1 MYAGMQQ
8 YLARPG
14 GISRGGA
21 HFFGR
26 HHQSMHEH
34 GHLASL
40 GDRPMLAASP
50 SVFGPALHRGLLNGR
65 SPPPETLRRYQLGLH
80 DDRSLLRGHE
90 HGSSP
95 SDRTIEL
102 GLVGYGATAPSSTNP
117 TPSRVRGQPPGED
130 SYSAEYGPLRQHEG
144 AQLAVRRPS
153 IYGSTASASMAD
165 LPPRTLEESFLR
177 HGAIPPSLPAGYTS
191 DAPGIPT
198 YGRYD
203 STHRSVHSY
212 LPAGEGE
219 EEEEEMPPLPP
230 LPTARRKAQ
239 PRQEET
245 QAFQGEDR
253 HDRGARPFMRANR
266 PDPINIVPQELAMG
280 HEMFH
285 LPRPLGM
292 ASDSRYLT
300 EFHCFLRSNL
310 IEVFCATKED
320 MATAPSSTNPTPSR
334 VRGQPPGE
342 DSYSAEYGPLR
353 QHEGAQLAVRRPSIY
368 GSTASASMADL
379 PPRTLEESF
388 LRHGAI
394 PPSLPA
400 GYTSDA
406 PGIPTYGR
414 YDSTHRSVHSYLP
427 AGEGEEEEEEM
438 PPLPPLP
445 TARRKAQPRQ
455 EETQAFQGEDR
466 HDRGARPF
474 MRANRPDPINI
485 VPQELAMGH
494 EMFHLPRPLGM
505 ASDSRYLT
513 EFHCF
518 LRSNLIEVFCAT
530 KEDMNGKILIVL
542 RDRSLQIFTSSY
554 LISTVRRRISLTEN
568 QFSHLFFIHSLAP
581 RRGRKKPVLLGQVGV
596 RCMSCAV
603 AARGSGTT
611 GKQNHGAS
619 YYPTTIGS
627 IYNSVM
633 LIQQRHFS
641 ECKSISTE
649 ARAEYSRLK
658 QILGRSGAAKDYWE
672 DSARKMGLIDTP
684 EGIRHQPTS
693 PSTSVSASNAGHAS
707 ASLTSHA
714 RNDGIE
720 PAQSLVRL
728 GDKDLATK
736 YAFFIMQQMSPCTF
750 TENDRLGKRRSHRC
764 GFPGIACVHCVDKN
778 GSGRYFPSSVKTF
791 ADASKTIN
799 VLHNHILKCSGAP
812 EAVKNQLQQLKE
824 AHQAEKDGMK
834 HGSQKQFFDLV
845 WSRLHNTSGSP
856 SSVVSTSPHTN
867 PSVSGVS
874 PDACSFGS
882 YGDSTTVSSS
892 TLAVSPADTTAASFA
907 GANPRKVDSSISDV
921 ALIMLEMKSPV
932 VWAAESDQVQ
942 QVASI

>member
-1 MYAGMQQ
+1 MEPYLSPNNISPIAGTAEEQTRSQSRNHCHRPIMSSGRSMSRRASPHSSPYPSTHPRPSLPQSDALRLEEQMYAGMQQ
-8 YLARPG
+8 YPARPG

-50 SVFGPALHRGLLNGR
+50 SVFGPALHRRLLNGR
-65 SPPPETLRRYQLGLH
+65 SPPPETLRRYHLGLH
-80 DDRSLLRGHE
+80 DDRSLLRGHD

-144 AQLAVRRPS
+144 AQLAARRPS
-153 IYGSTASASMAD
+153 IYGSSASASMAD

-253 HDRGARPFMRANR
+253 HDRGARPLMRSNR

-280 HEMFH
+280 HEM
-285 LPRPLGM
+285 
-292 ASDSRYLT
+292 
-300 EFHCFLRSNL
+300 
-310 IEVFCATKED
+310 V
-320 MATAPSSTNPTPSR
+320 
-334 VRGQPPGE
+334 
-342 DSYSAEYGPLR
+342 
-353 QHEGAQLAVRRPSIY
+353 
-368 GSTASASMADL
+368 
-379 PPRTLEESF
+379 
-388 LRHGAI
+388 
-394 PPSLPA
+394 
-400 GYTSDA
+400 
-406 PGIPTYGR
+406 
-414 YDSTHRSVHSYLP
+414 
-427 AGEGEEEEEEM
+427 
-438 PPLPPLP
+438 
-445 TARRKAQPRQ
+445 
-455 EETQAFQGEDR
+455 
-466 HDRGARPF
+466 
-474 MRANRPDPINI
+474 
-485 VPQELAMGH
+485 
-494 EMFHLPRPLGM
+494 HLPRPLGM

-542 RDRSLQIFTSSY
+542 RDRSLQIFMSSF
-554 LISTVRRRISLTEN
+554 LISTRRISLTEK

-603 AARGSGTT
+603 AARGSGAT

-684 EGIRHQPTS
+684 EGIRHQPSS

-728 GDKDLATK
+728 GDKDLATE

-778 GSGRYFPSSVKTF
+778 GSGRYFPSSIKTF

-867 PSVSGVS
+867 PSVSGGS

-882 YGDSTTVSSS
+882 YGDSTTASSS
-892 TLAVSPADTTAASFA
+892 TLAVSPADTTAASFVV
-907 GANPRKVDSSISDV
+907 ANPRKVDSPISDV